1 MPLADRPWF
10 RLSWPFAVAAAGI
23 GVGAVLSAALPGYF
37 VFLAISAVIASI
49 AILGLGIVT
58 GSAGM
63 IALCQLTF
71 AAVGAWIV
79 SLLNVMQAPGGFV
92 VWLILGASRQGSSAS
107 SSGFPPC
114 ACAASTSPSS
124 RWVSPRRPM

>member
-1 MPLADRPWF
+1 MPLADRSWF
-10 RLSWPFAVAAAGI
+10 KTTWPFAIAVAAVGI
-23 GVGAVLSAALPGYF
+23 GAILSAALPGYF
-37 VFLAISAVIASI
+37 VFLAISAVVAAI

-92 VWLILGASRQGSSAS
+92 VW
-107 SSGFPPC
+107 
-114 ACAASTSPSS
+114 
-124 RWVSPRRPM
+124 